1 MKRIFKGHS
10 PWGFLSFRHAENQEP
25 PRYLTGYTP
34 VKRIHKA
41 ASMGDIPQ
49 VQKLLEFGNIDV
61 NITDRKKRTALHYA
75 CAHGQSE
82 MVSLLLWY
90 DCNIE
95 ARDREESTA
104 LIKATQRQHEICVKI
119 LLENGADPNAVD
131 AYHITALH
139 YAVYNN
145 DTAIAAKLLSFNA
158 NTEIKTKNGYTPLI
172 LAVLENKQEMV
183 ELLLRA
189 AANINALDNCKRS
202 ALIHAVR
209 IQSKNMISL
218 LLQQGADPSLVDI
231 YGATAQS
238 YAVFE
243 TFQVLSQSPGPSCPE
258 LTTKEDKQSFDT
270 KDGCIPHSHHIKED
284 NQEMEENTDDKLG
297 SPAALKHKEKELE
310 NCEECNSEA
319 DTYPESYSKTSS
331 AQRRSNS
338 EPTEVDDEPS
348 FSTKPPVAQSPMFT
362 ESSLWVGYP
371 ADWPEPVKFSRQP
384 AVYNPTEWREDMES
398 RSVPREESKQQ
409 VAIFPE
415 GKEAD
420 VQTQELLSRVFK
432 ESGDNDPNLP
442 AIENT
447 KDELVSLLAPLEENK
462 PQMTEFPLIEAAKFQ
477 TDVQLDRQG
486 VLKVE
491 EKGLEICQDHNLE
504 AAESAESYSMLRFS
518 TNPDISDSEPT
529 TRKDEFKLDAKDKDG
544 LEKHPLASR
553 ASQHQDKKLSLP
565 PPQLQER
572 PQETE
577 MDTASDEEDTSGLS
591 KSAKG
596 QMPGRKLREGEKL
609 EGKQTAQHVINKP
622 TQKGGEIY
630 EGVKANV
637 YHKEE
642 RPPDVSG
649 KAHLKSVPTNL
660 AYNTLDCGDRDVTAG
675 LFSAAL
681 RSFPRQKEGGL
692 GNAFPSPSS
701 SSSRIVESSGHSL
714 TKFSLMK
721 NKLDCE
727 NNTFELEES
736 FHKRKE
742 KSSKNAE
749 SRKVRG
755 KCPEVRAGE
764 KQEGHEFKGQLQKCM
779 KPKRTD
785 GQLDIGHMHKSS
797 DASRLS
803 NAKERSHV
811 SEIKSWGD
819 SILHVS
825 DIYGKSQ
832 GTQDL
837 SPKPLPCKG
846 NCEAPACTLGLTSDA
861 PPGGRTARAFGAE
874 ELQNRLSDSEFRI
887 LEEEILAW
895 EKVHLENESV
905 SENLLKKCEGIISDA
920 TDQQGH
926 YLETVQAAENCMCV
940 SAEADSEGTSQLE
953 QKDLDSSESSQ
964 LSDPALSKTC
974 PQTQNTPVDP
984 STPTCLLSEKDSKQI
999 HTPPL
1004 HLKRM
1009 SEDLEIDKKLDR
1021 ECAPG
1026 HPEVPSVKAH
1036 GRESLTR
1043 DTVGSNGEP
1052 KSSSELQHVAGD
1064 ALENIGPV
1072 EEPLPGNCRRIQ
1084 FKVEEITKKQPGV
1097 ESEEPEEPENLCL
1110 TVAEFNDNQ
1119 LVSKRNGGKTGEL
1132 FPAEEKDELPK
1143 SVPDSWI
1150 KEAKSSEKEA
1160 WGPPEPVV
1168 TPVFEESPPEAAG
1181 LLPLKDGHLL
1191 TKMDPVERRLTKR
1204 DAKEKNKT
1212 ETQVNETEEGSHGCE
1227 PCATASGRGCS
1238 TLLKLWDTA
1247 RSDERLTELKKSHC
1261 ELLTRKLG
1269 KAEDKASGVQR
1280 EQTEIKKPKSWSQHK
1295 EVAWDELCDLRFPL
1309 KQDEKR
1315 ENVEFMFPQKKPRL
1329 RREEE
1334 QHDGSVERT
1343 QRPEIRTVIA
1353 ELKALEKDLR
1363 QLQGVQ
1369 DQLAQTVQSSKKIQ
1383 AILQRLEVRLF
1394 KLKLT
1399 LRENSARIE
1408 QIQNHLLHEGLL
1420 EDGTKKLIFQT
1431 QSLESTLEK
1440 QMNRNEELRTEL
1452 ARFKKL
1458 FEETKKRLNN
1468 HEDRELGGPG
1478 ESNIS
1483 QFDMLIPINML
1494 KHETQARDQN
1504 NIKNLRDTNDAAM
1517 IHQIDLRIKNMESQL
1532 AMLGA
1537 QQHEGGMSKYKPHH
1551 ADEERCQNRSPT
1563 MQERVAWPSQG
1574 EQSWGNKP
1582 NRAQG
1587 NSEAHW
1593 FVSAAG
1599 CRSHS

>member
-41 ASMGDIPQ
+41 ASVGDIPQ

-131 AYHITALH
+131 VYHITALH

-189 AANINALDNCKRS
+189 AANINAVDNCKRS

-243 TFQVLSQSPGPSCPE
+243 TFQVLSQSPGPGPE

-284 NQEMEENTDDKLG
+284 NQGMEENTDDKL
-297 SPAALKHKEKELE
+297 E
-310 NCEECNSEA
+310 
-319 DTYPESYSKTSS
+319 SS

-338 EPTEVDDEPS
+338 EPTEDDEPS

-398 RSVPREESKQQ
+398 RSVPQEESKQQ

-420 VQTQELLSRVFK
+420 AQTQELLSRVFK
-432 ESGDNDPNLP
+432 ESGDNDPNFP

-491 EKGLEICQDHNLE
+491 EKGLEICQDRNLE

-518 TNPDISDSEPT
+518 TNRDISDPEPT
-529 TRKDEFKLDAKDKDG
+529 TRKDELKLDTKDKDG

-553 ASQHQDKKLSLP
+553 ASQHQAKKLSLP
-565 PPQLQER
+565 PSQLQER

-577 MDTASDEEDTSGLS
+577 MDTTSDEEDTSGLS
-591 KSAKG
+591 KSANG

-609 EGKQTAQHVINKP
+609 EGKQTAQRVINKP
-622 TQKGGEIY
+622 TQKGGELY

-642 RPPDVSG
+642 QPPDVSG

-660 AYNTLDCGDRDVTAG
+660 AYNMLDCGDRDVTAG
-675 LFSAAL
+675 LVSAAL

-727 NNTFELEES
+727 NNTSELEES

-755 KCPEVRAGE
+755 KCPEVRVGE
-764 KQEGHEFKGQLQKCM
+764 KQEGQEFKGQLQKCM

-825 DIYGKSQ
+825 DMYGKSQ

-846 NCEAPACTLGLTSDA
+846 NCEAPACTLGLASDA

-920 TDQQGH
+920 TDQQEH
-926 YLETVQAAENCMCV
+926 YLETVQAA
-940 SAEADSEGTSQLE
+940 AETDSEGTSQPE
-953 QKDLDSSESSQ
+953 QKDLDSSESPQ

-984 STPTCLLSEKDSKQI
+984 STPTCPLSEKDSKQI

-1052 KSSSELQHVAGD
+1052 KSSSELQHSAGD

-1072 EEPLPGNCRRIQ
+1072 EEPLPGNCRRTQ
-1084 FKVEEITKKQPGV
+1084 FKVEEITKKQPSV
-1097 ESEEPEEPENLCL
+1097 ESEEPENLCL
-1110 TVAEFNDNQ
+1110 TVAGFNDNQ
-1119 LVSKRNGGKTGEL
+1119 LVFERNGGKTGEL

-1150 KEAKSSEKEA
+1150 KEEKSSEKEA

-1212 ETQVNETEEGSHGCE
+1212 GTQVNETEEGSRGCE
-1227 PCATASGRGCS
+1227 PCATASGRGS
-1238 TLLKLWDTA
+1238 RIPMKLWDTA
-1247 RSDERLTELKKSHC
+1247 RSDERLAKLRKSHC

-1269 KAEDKASGVQR
+1269 KVGDKASGVQR
-1280 EQTEIKKPKSWSQHK
+1280 EQTEIKKPKSWSRHK
-1295 EVAWDELCDLRFPL
+1295 EVAWGELCDLRFPL
-1309 KQDEKR
+1309 KQDEKQ

-1334 QHDGSVERT
+1334 QHGGSVERT
-1343 QRPEIRTVIA
+1343 QRPEIRTVIS

-1363 QLQGVQ
+1363 QLHNLKESWETTYYKYLHMV
-1369 DQLAQTVQSSKKIQ
+1369 VK
-1383 AILQRLEVRLF
+1383 LQF
-1394 KLKLT
+1394 
-1399 LRENSARIE
+1399 IE
-1408 QIQNHLLHEGLL
+1408 QELIAIKTEQKKCGHLLENQ
-1420 EDGTKKLIFQT
+1420 KN
-1431 QSLESTLEK
+1431 LEK
-1440 QMNRNEELRTEL
+1440 EVLDLKSWM
-1452 ARFKKL
+1452 
-1458 FEETKKRLNN
+1458 
-1468 HEDRELGGPG
+1468 RE
-1478 ESNIS
+1478 I
-1483 QFDMLIPINML
+1483 
-1494 KHETQARDQN
+1494 ETQARDQN
-1504 NIKNLRDTNDAAM
+1504 NIKILRDTNDAAM
-1517 IHQIDLRIKNMESQL
+1517 IHQMDLRIKNMESQL
-1532 AMLGA
+1532 AMTGA
-1537 QQHEGGMSKYKPHH
+1537 QQHEGEMSKYKPHH
-1551 ADEERCQNRSPT
+1551 ADEEGCQNRSPT
-1563 MQERVAWPSQG
+1563 MQERVAWPSQ
-1574 EQSWGNKP
+1574 
-1582 NRAQG
+1582 
-1587 NSEAHW
+1587 
-1593 FVSAAG
+1593 
-1599 CRSHS
+1599 